1 MGSNI
6 SLEQTNY
13 NIEEVKSNNQI
24 MNIRP
29 TWDEYFKQI
38 TYLVSTRSSCEKLH
52 VGCLFVKDNRI
63 IAQGYNG
70 YITGCEHKMVIK
82 DNHNIGTIHAEQ
94 NAITD
99 CAKRGVSCNNSTA
112 YITHFPC
119 LNCTKMLCAAG
130 IKNILYIND
139 YNNDEMSKYFCKSVD
154 VKLNKLIIK
163 EQNYFRTKENN

>member
-6 SLEQTNY
+6 SLEESDNNILEEIKTN
-13 NIEEVKSNNQI
+13 NNTI
-24 MNIRP
+24 NNLRP
-29 TWDEYFKQI
+29 SWDEYFKQI

-70 YITGCEHKMVIK
+70 YIAGCEHKMVIR

-99 CAKRGVSCNNSTA
+99 CAKRGVSCDKCVA
-112 YITHFPC
+112 YISHYPC
-119 LNCTKMLCAAG
+119 FNCMKLMVSCG
-130 IKNILYIND
+130 ITEIKYIDDYKNDPL
-139 YNNDEMSKYFCKSVD
+139 
-154 VKLNKLIIK
+154 VKDLANEAKIQIKKLIV
-163 EQNYFRTKENN
+163 Y

>member
-6 SLEQTNY
+6 SLEESAN
-13 NIEEVKSNNQI
+13 NILEVNSNKNNTI
-24 MNIRP
+24 NKLRP

-38 TYLVSTRSSCEKLH
+38 TYLVSTRSSCEKLN

-70 YITGCEHKMVIK
+70 YIAGCEHKMVIR

-99 CAKRGVSCNNSTA
+99 CAKRGVSCDKCVA
-112 YITHFPC
+112 YISHYPC
-119 LNCTKMLCAAG
+119 FNCMKLMVSCG
-130 IKNILYIND
+130 ICEIKYIDDYKNDPL
-139 YNNDEMSKYFCKSVD
+139 
-154 VKLNKLIIK
+154 VKDLANEAKIQIKKL
-163 EQNYFRTKENN
+163 EN

>member
-1 MGSNI
+1 MGSII
-6 SLEQTNY
+6 SLEESGN
-13 NIEEVKSNNQI
+13 NILEVNSNNTI
-24 MNIRP
+24 NKLRP

-70 YITGCEHKMVIK
+70 YIAGCEHKMVIR

-99 CAKRGVSCNNSTA
+99 CAKRGVSCDKCVA
-112 YITHFPC
+112 YISHYPC
-119 LNCTKMLCAAG
+119 FNCMKLMVSCG
-130 IKNILYIND
+130 ICEIKYIDDYKNNPLVND
-139 YNNDEMSKYFCKSVD
+139 LANEAKIQIK
-154 VKLNKLIIK
+154 KL
-163 EQNYFRTKENN
+163 EN

>member
-6 SLEQTNY
+6 SLEESANNSLEVNTN
-13 NIEEVKSNNQI
+13 NNQSNNQI

-38 TYLVSTRSSCEKLH
+38 TYLVSTRSSCEKLN

-70 YITGCEHKMVIK
+70 YIAGCEHKMVIR

-99 CAKRGVSCNNSTA
+99 CAKRGVSSDKCIA
-112 YITHFPC
+112 YISHYPC
-119 LNCTKMLCAAG
+119 FNCMKLMVSCG
-130 IKNILYIND
+130 ICEIKYIDDYKNNPLVND
-139 YNNDEMSKYFCKSVD
+139 LANEAKIQIK
-154 VKLNKLIIK
+154 KL
-163 EQNYFRTKENN
+163 ENL

>member
-6 SLEQTNY
+6 SLEESDN
-13 NIEEVKSNNQI
+13 NILEEIKNNNNTI
-24 MNIRP
+24 NNLRP
-29 TWDEYFKQI
+29 SWDEYFKQI

-70 YITGCEHKMVIK
+70 YIAGCEHKMVIR

-99 CAKRGVSCNNSTA
+99 CAKRGVSCDKCVA
-112 YITHFPC
+112 YISHYPC
-119 LNCTKMLCAAG
+119 FNCMKLMVSCG
-130 IKNILYIND
+130 ITEIKYIDDYKNDPL
-139 YNNDEMSKYFCKSVD
+139 
-154 VKLNKLIIK
+154 VKDLANEAKIQIKKLIV
-163 EQNYFRTKENN
+163 Y

>member
-6 SLEQTNY
+6 SLEESGN
-13 NIEEVKSNNQI
+13 NILEVNSNNTI
-24 MNIRP
+24 NKLRP

-70 YITGCEHKMVIK
+70 YIAGCEHKMVIR

-99 CAKRGVSCNNSTA
+99 CAKRGVSCDKCVA
-112 YITHFPC
+112 YISHYPC
-119 LNCTKMLCAAG
+119 FNCMKLMVSCG
-130 IKNILYIND
+130 ICEIKYIDDYKNDPLVND
-139 YNNDEMSKYFCKSVD
+139 LANEAKIQIK
-154 VKLNKLIIK
+154 KL
-163 EQNYFRTKENN
+163 ENL